1 MDDPLKTNDFIKE
14 ILVKKKKNIIGLA
27 VSRGGRLKIGNHKSK
42 FIYLLSILFIMG
54 YREFFRNSFKTINHK
69 IRLFLSRINLAEDPS
84 TIGFCLK
91 NHIHATEINNP
102 NEIEFENL
110 LKTLKPDLIINQSQY
125 IIKKNILSVPKIGVI
140 NRHNALLPK
149 NRGRLTPFWV
159 LYNEEKF
166 TGVSIHF
173 LDEKIDSG
181 DIIVQKKFK
190 IEDEDNFNS
199 IVDKN
204 YIVAKKAI
212 IEAIEKL
219 ESGEQ
224 ALIPNNKNGNY
235 NTIPTFY
242 EALNF
247 RLKMIKN
254 KFR

>member
-1 MDDPLKTNDFIKE
+1 MKIYIITMDDPLKTNDFIKE

-84 TIGFCLK
+84 LIGFCLK
-91 NHIHATEINNP
+91 NHIHATKINNP
-102 NEIEFENL
+102 NEIEGNL

-125 IIKKNILSVPKIGVI
+125 IIKKNILSVPKVI
-140 NRHNALLPK
+140 NKTNRHNALLQK

-159 LYNEEKF
+159 YIMKKF

-181 DIIVQKKFK
+181 DIFVKRNLK
-190 IEDEDNFNS
+190 
-199 IVDKN
+199 
-204 YIVAKKAI
+204 
-212 IEAIEKL
+212 
-219 ESGEQ
+219 
-224 ALIPNNKNGNY
+224 
-235 NTIPTFY
+235 
-242 EALNF
+242 
-247 RLKMIKN
+247 LKMKIILIQ
-254 KFR
+254 